1 MNEKDVV
8 NLYQSLAR
16 CRDGFMQTRTRRDE
30 RQPVQRMSERDRSC
44 GNASATADRPH
55 RWGGGGFQDEH
66 EGASTTR
73 PLKFLRTVIFLKI
86 KRDGNEKFLWQDHQN
101 RQLTLM
107 S

>member
-1 MNEKDVV
+1 MLSQPLTGRSGGVGGV
-8 NLYQSLAR
+8 
-16 CRDGFMQTRTRRDE
+16 FMTKPQ
-30 RQPVQRMSERDRSC
+30 VQGTD
-44 GNASATADRPH
+44 
-55 RWGGGGFQDEH
+55 
-66 EGASTTR
+66 R

>member
-1 MNEKDVV
+1 M
-8 NLYQSLAR
+8 LPQPLTGGT
-16 CRDGFMQTRTRRDE
+16 DGVGEVFRTKPRL
-30 RQPVQRMSERDRSC
+30 P
-44 GNASATADRPH
+44 G
-55 RWGGGGFQDEH
+55 
-66 EGASTTR
+66 TTR

>member
-1 MNEKDVV
+1 M
-8 NLYQSLAR
+8 LPQPLT
-16 CRDGFMQTRTRRDE
+16 GRTD
-30 RQPVQRMSERDRSC
+30 
-44 GNASATADRPH
+44 
-55 RWGGGGFQDEH
+55 GGGEVFRTNTRAPG
-66 EGASTTR
+66 TTR

>member
-30 RQPVQRMSERDRSC
+30 RQPVQRMSERDRELR
-44 GNASATADRPH
+44 NASATADRPH
-55 RWGGGGFQDEH
+55 RWGGEVFR
-66 EGASTTR
+66 TNTR
-73 PLKFLRTVIFLKI
+73 APRHHPPPQIFTHGDFLKI

>member
-30 RQPVQRMSERDRSC
+30 RQPVQRMVSVTGSC

-73 PLKFLRTVIFLKI
+73 PQILRTVIFENKTRW
-86 KRDGNEKFLWQDHQN
+86 KREILWQDHQN
-101 RQLTLM
+101 CCGQI
-107 S
+107 